1 MRRRNRRTEARAPA
15 RGAGQLIAGRTVEPW
30 ENRCVPPLPHP
41 SVAAA
46 AFMLGSGSEVARTS
60 GRVICLSVSQPACH
74 EERPGKVGWV
84 EGCQTV
90 TVAGGGSGSGASS
103 RGYGYGYEPA
113 SRIAPRVGK
122 HSAVRHGT
130 APHRTATTTARTHA
144 ALSFSTPLHIKS

>member
-1 MRRRNRRTEARAPA
+1 VRRRNRRTEARAPA

-122 HSAVRHGT
+122 HSAVRHRT
-130 APHRTATTTARTHA
+130 APPQPPHGHMPPSPFLRH
-144 ALSFSTPLHIKS
+144 SI